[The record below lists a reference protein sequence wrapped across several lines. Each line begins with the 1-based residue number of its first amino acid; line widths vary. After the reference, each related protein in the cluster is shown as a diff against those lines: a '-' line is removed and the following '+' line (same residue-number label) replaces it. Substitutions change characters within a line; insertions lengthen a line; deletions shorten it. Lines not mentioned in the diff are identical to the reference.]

1 MATSTSTR
9 TRRNGGGQEAGEWSR
24 TLGLEATRDAQE
36 ALGRSMRAS
45 VHSMSSFTEVAQR
58 VSRELL
64 SLSVASAK
72 EGFRFLA
79 DMQGSALDAL
89 QTGFGTWTTGQPVL
103 QSWQRLVDGG
113 AHAFGRFA
121 ETMQG
126 TTEEGT
132 ERIKEAVEAM
142 ADQVKESSAE
152 LGELGDDI
160 ESRRAGSGTSSSR
173 TSTHKS

>member
-9 TRRNGGGQEAGEWSR
+9 TRRNGGGQETGEWSR

-36 ALGRSMRAS
+36 ALGRSMRAT
-45 VHSMSSFTEVAQR
+45 VHSMSSFTEVTQR
-58 VSRELL
+58 VTREML

-72 EGFRFLA
+72 EGFRFWA
-79 DMQGSALDAL
+79 DVQGSALDAL
-89 QTGFGTWTTGQPVL
+89 QTGFGTWSTGQPVL

-132 ERIKEAVEAM
+132 ERIKEAVDEL
-142 ADQVKESSAE
+142 ADHVKESSAH
-152 LGELGDDI
+152 LGELADDL
-160 ESRRAGSGTSSSR
+160 ESRRAGSGSGTSRSNA
-173 TSTHKS
+173 KS